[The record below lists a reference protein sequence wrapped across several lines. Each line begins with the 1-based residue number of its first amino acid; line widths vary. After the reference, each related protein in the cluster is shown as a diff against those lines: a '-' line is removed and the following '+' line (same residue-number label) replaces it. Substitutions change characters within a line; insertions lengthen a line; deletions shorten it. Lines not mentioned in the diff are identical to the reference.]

1 MHYLQCTFVKC
12 IAITFCLILFTKHL
26 SATINHI
33 DDLDLALT
41 DTISSDKK
49 FIHRLEAEFQTGFT
63 LKNVPFM
70 RGENFANKKI
80 NNAFSGHLK
89 YALQFNPE
97 SNINKIYKGSYQGV
111 GLGHYNF
118 GNKTEL
124 GNPTAIYL
132 FQGAQIVRFNHSIS
146 LNYEWNFGIS
156 TGWRPYHYS
165 TNHLNHL
172 IGSKINA
179 YLNAKLY
186 FNWTLSKKIDLLT
199 GIGVTHFSNG
209 NTEYP
214 NAGMNMLDA
223 KLGLTYNL
231 NRYATTIQTT
241 SSNTT
246 PLFNRHVSYDI
257 TLFGSWRRKGV
268 NYLDQ
273 AIASPDHYMVL
284 GGSFN
289 PMYNVGYKI
298 RLGAALDLV
307 HDGSANVYAKDYIIG
322 TEQEFIKPPI
332 SQQLAAGL
340 SVRLEYAM
348 PYFNLGLGH
357 GYNILYGKG
366 DLNSSYQIVNLK
378 TAISRSAF
386 INIGYSLKDFKEPNF
401 LMLGF
406 GYRFNNKY
414 PSIFH

>member
-1 MHYLQCTFVKC
+1 MHYLQCAFVKC
-12 IAITFCLILFTKHL
+12 IAITFCFILFTKQV
-26 SATINHI
+26 SATNGHI
-33 DDLDLALT
+33 EYLELPVI
-41 DTISSDKK
+41 DTVDSDKK
-49 FIHRLEAEFQTGFT
+49 IIHRLEAEFQTGFT

-70 RGENFANKKI
+70 RGENFANKNI

-89 YALQFNPE
+89 YAFQFSPE
-97 SNINKIYKGSYQGV
+97 SNINKIYKGSYQGI
-111 GLGHYNF
+111 GIGHYSF

-124 GNPTAIYL
+124 GTPTAIYL
-132 FQGAQIVRFNHSIS
+132 FQGAQIAGLNRNIS
-146 LNYEWNFGIS
+146 FNYEWNFGLS

-186 FNWTLSKKIDLLT
+186 FNWALSQKIDLLT

-223 KLGLTYNL
+223 KLGLTYNF
-231 NRYATTIQTT
+231 NRNTISTQKT
-241 SSNTT
+241 NT
-246 PLFNRHVSYDI
+246 PIISLFNRHISYDL

-268 NYLDQ
+268 NYLEQ

-284 GGSFN
+284 GGSIN
-289 PMYNVGYKI
+289 PMYNLGYKI
-298 RLGAALDLV
+298 RIGAALDFV
-307 HDGSANVYAKDYIIG
+307 YDGSANVYAEDYIIG
-322 TEQEFIKPPI
+322 TEQEFVKPPI
-332 SQQLAAGL
+332 SQQLAIGL
-340 SVRLEYAM
+340 SARAEYVM
-348 PYFNLGLGH
+348 PYFILGLGH
-357 GYNILYGKG
+357 GYNMLYGKG

-378 TAISRSAF
+378 TAIARSTF